1 MICRDKAYERA
12 KPPCI
17 QVYQQF
23 QNLKLKIKNTRD
35 KLDEINSIV
44 TTRNIHRSSSSSS
57 SDDEIVD
64 HYYHQHHHYE
74 KYKRLSIKNDKT
86 IAPMTMGGRIIS
98 SELVSKGDI
107 DGLLD
112 DIEQQFLAVQNSMKF
127 IRNQIDIIELKKRD
141 DDNDND
147 SHSVKQRQMMNRID
161 FDGEVSSTVVE
172 RHSSMIDSQEHTQ
185 KHSSKNILR
194 DNNSRLA
201 HTHSSSPV
209 ADHHHL
215 HRSKYASIHTVDSGD
230 DSQRQQQSHIKSSY
244 PQHLPIQHHHHL
256 TPSSSSSSSLTVN
269 HQKVVIK
276 RSWDTLRQS
285 LKLSMSKRP
294 VYNFELYEQLC
305 DMKGNDELS
314 TGVDIDYEGADDATK
329 KLLWKQVSTI
339 YRSMKSTQK
348 TRDNTDGK
356 MIQTSLT
363 YIIMTIHAYIRHH
376 SHDHININFLYL
388 QLV

>member
-1 MICRDKAYERA
+1 
-12 KPPCI
+12 
-17 QVYQQF
+17 
-23 QNLKLKIKNTRD
+23 
-35 KLDEINSIV
+35 
-44 TTRNIHRSSSSSS
+44 
-57 SDDEIVD
+57 
-64 HYYHQHHHYE
+64 
-74 KYKRLSIKNDKT
+74 
-86 IAPMTMGGRIIS
+86 MTMGGRIIS

-112 DIEQQFLAVQNSMKF
+112 DIEQQFLTVQNSMKF
-127 IRNQIDIIELKKRD
+127 IRNQIDIIERKKRD

-230 DSQRQQQSHIKSSY
+230 DSQRQQLSHINSSY

-269 HQKVVIK
+269 HQKVVMK
-276 RSWDTLRQS
+276 RSWDALRQS

-348 TRDNTDGK
+348 IRDGK
-356 MIQTSLT
+356 IIQISQ
-363 YIIMTIHAYIRHH
+363 Y
-376 SHDHININFLYL
+376 HI
-388 QLV
+388 